1 MTLKQRLLAS
11 ISLHEKVDIIG
22 LYKIFP
28 HENRIQILRNLF
40 TLQTEGWVK
49 IRKHRTIN
57 GINSYNPNVR
67 KQNKNMFK
75 QLDLL

>member
-11 ISLHEKVDIIG
+11 ISLHRKVDILG
-22 LYKIFP
+22 LYKTFP
-28 HENRIQILRNLF
+28 HESKIQILRNLF
-40 TLQTEGWVK
+40 ILQNEGWVK
-49 IRKHRTIN
+49 IRKYRTID

-67 KQNKNMFK
+67 KSNKNMFK